1 MTRGRNDGRREETM
15 TQLTLTRRRLLG
27 GATAFGA
34 LGLSGAAPL
43 FADAARAQ
51 ARAAPKLPARGNF
64 VIRGGYIMTM
74 EGAAGDIK
82 DGDVHVRD
90 GAIVEVGSKLK
101 AAGARTIDGRGM
113 IVLPGFVETH
123 WHMWN
128 TLLRGMSG
136 EKQDYGYFRTT
147 AMLGRLFTPEDIYQG
162 TRLAAAEAINS
173 GMTFVHS
180 WCHNV
185 RGPEFARADL
195 RALKESGLR
204 ARFSYGPMQGH
215 DIKQPIDLAD
225 IEKLK
230 NEWPQHGNDGL
241 ITLGIAWRGH
251 GGNLPTNAVPE
262 AVWRAEFDAAQ
273 RLGLPL
279 SVHSSGS
286 KAAVGQ
292 IAGLAKAGMIKNVQV
307 IHAVYATTEEIA
319 AMKDAGTAISIA
331 PTSELRIGFGV
342 PPTTAFLDAGIPVG
356 LSVDTVEL
364 VGNADMF
371 AIMKTTQGLANGTA
385 LSEFKLSARRVLELA
400 TIEGARSMGIDGQTG
415 SLKAG
420 KRADLIMVSTRAANL
435 GVFGDPAVMLVTA
448 AQPAN
453 VDTVIVDGRIL
464 KRGGRLTHLNVDRIA
479 SEAGAANVALRKRA
493 NWW

>member
-1 MTRGRNDGRREETM
+1 M
-15 TQLTLTRRRLLG
+15 TQLAFTRRNLLG
-27 GATAFGA
+27 GAAALGAFGPA
-34 LGLSGAAPL
+34 GFLFDIAGAPQGY
-43 FADAARAQ
+43 AA
-51 ARAAPKLPARGNF
+51 AAPKLPARGTY
-64 VIRGGYIMTM
+64 VIRNAYVMTM
-74 EGAAGDIK
+74 EKDMGDIK
-82 DGDVHVRD
+82 DGDVFVRD
-90 GAIVEVGSKLK
+90 GEIVAVGQKLNVP
-101 AAGARTIDGRGM
+101 GARTINGHRM

-136 EKQDYGYFRTT
+136 EKPEYGYFRTT
-147 AMLGRLFTPEDIYQG
+147 AMLGRSFTPEDMYQG
-162 TRLAAAEAINS
+162 TRLATAEAINS
-173 GMTFVHS
+173 GITFVHS

-185 RGPEFARADL
+185 RGPNYARADL

-215 DIKQPIDLAD
+215 EVTQPIDLAD

-230 NEWPQHGNDGL
+230 NEWSQYSNNGL

-251 GGNLPTNAVPE
+251 GGNLPANAVPE
-262 AVWRAEFDAAQ
+262 PVWRAEFEAAQ

-286 KAAVGQ
+286 KAALGQ
-292 IAGLAKAGMIKNVQV
+292 IAGLAKAGMIRNVQV
-307 IHAVYATTEEIA
+307 IHAVYATPDEIA
-319 AMKDAGTAISIA
+319 AMKDAGTSISIA
-331 PTSELRIGFGV
+331 PTSELRIGFGL

-371 AIMKTTQGLANGTA
+371 AIMKTTQGIANGKA
-385 LSEFKLSARRVLELA
+385 ESEFKLSARRVLELA
-400 TIEGARSMGIDGQTG
+400 TIEGARSMGIGYKTG
-415 SLKAG
+415 SLKPG
-420 KRADLIMVSTRAANL
+420 KRADLIMVSTWAANL

-453 VDTVIVDGRIL
+453 VDTVMVDGRIL
-464 KRGGRLTHLNVDRIA
+464 KRGGRLTHLDAERIA
-479 SEAGAANVALRKRA
+479 REAGEANAELRNRA